1 MNLTNTQTKN
11 LLKLSVEQFFS
22 QCNWAGQ
29 PLVILEN
36 IERETI
42 PEIRLSLLVS
52 EYFRLLP
59 WEGTPTIGS
68 LPKVSANVDS
78 PTTDPLDNVTLE
90 DLLDSF

>member
-1 MNLTNTQTKN
+1 MNHART
-11 LLKLSVEQFFS
+11 LLKLSVDQFFS
-22 QCNWAGQ
+22 QCNWTGQ
-29 PLVILEN
+29 PLAILEN
-36 IERETI
+36 ADLETV

-68 LPKVSANVDS
+68 LPKVSANFDLLE
-78 PTTDPLDNVTLE
+78 TDPLDDVTLE

>member
-1 MNLTNTQTKN
+1 MNHART

-22 QCNWAGQ
+22 QCNWTGQ
-29 PLVILEN
+29 PLAILEN
-36 IERETI
+36 AELKTV

-59 WEGTPTIGS
+59 WEGTPSVGS
-68 LPKVSANVDS
+68 LPKVSASLDLPENN
-78 PTTDPLDNVTLE
+78 PLEDVTLE